1 MSCRT
6 PIVQVCGDHI
16 AVWSKHSEGVES
28 TAEPAIALWRRS
40 IAVRKL
46 ELIANRSWRNR
57 GTAQGSFWTKPIGK
71 TSAQLINYCFWKV
84 LLHQLFNQQSDLFNI
99 NFALSILRVMSF
111 VFVLSGSVR
120 RLIWKDL
127 FWHFTCNSSHLY
139 DRFLLQNLI
148 IPDLI

>member
-6 PIVQVCGDHI
+6 QMSKFVASTLRCGVNTQRGWRAPQNLLSHFVDLRI
-16 AVWSKHSEGVES
+16 DSKSQLTEQGNG
-28 TAEPAIALWRRS
+28 A
-40 IAVRKL
+40 RKL
-46 ELIANRSWRNR
+46 LNQTNW
-57 GTAQGSFWTKPIGK
+57 K
-71 TSAQLINYCFWKV
+71 LINYCFRKV

-127 FWHFTCNSSHLY
+127 FWHLPSIAINCTFGS
-139 DRFLLQNLI
+139 NLFFSCKI
-148 IPDLI
+148 